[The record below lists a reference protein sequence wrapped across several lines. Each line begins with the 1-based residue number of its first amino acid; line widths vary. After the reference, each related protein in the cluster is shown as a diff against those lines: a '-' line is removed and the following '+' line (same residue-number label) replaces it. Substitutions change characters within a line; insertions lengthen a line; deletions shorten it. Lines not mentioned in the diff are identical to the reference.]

1 MLDLPGFLC
10 YSKVPHKFLGTAA
23 ALRQLSGQ
31 QKAPPKRGLD
41 QHFLH
46 AFSRNSSSEI
56 IRPVRRD
63 SSAASAIR

>member
-1 MLDLPGFLC
+1 MLDLPRFLC
-10 YSKVPHKFLGTAA
+10 YSKVPHKFLDMAA
-23 ALRQLSGQ
+23 ALHQLSGQ

-41 QHFLH
+41 QLFLH
-46 AFSRNSSSEI
+46 AFARNSSNEI